1 MSKSKLT
8 QSLINLLPIIVISI
22 VLIVVTW
29 YIDKQMGLMMNSI
42 NELPQKIS
50 VVNDSV
56 TTCSDKTLH
65 MISKLGENTNF
76 LFQTYMAPPD
86 DDDNPNTP
94 HSVELMEEEQL
105 GVCDEMSTSRVYNP
119 NDSHIKN
126 IETLKEVLSES
137 PQPQPQPQP
146 HAITMDL
153 SKDSNN
159 L

>member
-76 LFQTYMAPPD
+76 LFQTYMTPD
-86 DDDNPNTP
+86 DDGNPSIP
-94 HSVELMEEEQL
+94 HSVELVDEKQL
-105 GVCDEMSTSRVYNP
+105 GVCDEMSTPRVYNS

-126 IETLKEVLSES
+126 IETFKEVLSES
-137 PQPQPQPQP
+137 PQPQPQP